1 MFPLSLSNVSVRRR
15 GKSVLGP
22 FDLVIDQG
30 GPTLVIGPN
39 GSGKTTLLRVMHG
52 IERISEGTAEWA

>member
-1 MFPLSLSNVSVRRR
+1 MVSELFPLTLAGLSVRKR

-22 FDLVIDQG
+22 IDLVIDQG
-30 GPTLVIGPN
+30 GPTMVIGSN

-52 IERISEGTAEWA
+52 IERIS